1 MSRCMRFVALCVLIA
16 AALIPSACSKRLQ
29 NSIGLLNQPPT
40 IQIEAPIVSNGGGE
54 SITARVHWTATD
66 IDGRVDHY
74 LVTRDLAA
82 LSGESGWTT
91 SAERERTLSFRR
103 ATSTA
108 LASTQPSHGGFE
120 LLAVRAVDDQGA
132 TSQAAVL
139 VLFGDNVAPTVRIL
153 TPRPSALLNPS
164 VPPTVW
170 ITWQGSDPDGPNGR
184 PAKYK
189 YRLFRQDSQTP
200 WQAWLANPDSLRR
213 QFAPTFAGWDSI
225 HGDSTRLRLTNLDI
239 GYQYLFAITAL
250 DAEGAYDPVFSMD
263 KNVLVMSVVPLGS
276 RCPNLTL
283 FNSSF
288 FYSYASGGIPPVIDS
303 SWVIRIQAP
312 AGQPLTV
319 NWYAKPAEGTS
330 VAGYRWALDISDIT
344 DVTPRHN
351 RNDLARWSAWNLSA
365 TSVTLGPFHGPE
377 LDVPH
382 RLYVEA
388 TDDVG
393 QVSLGI
399 VEFRLVRPAFD
410 RDLLIVNDTRFQVD
424 DLSKWQPPG
433 RTDSLRAP
441 FGAWPSR
448 AELDTFLFAVGGVR
462 WRMTPAGCL
471 SPQGIFKGYRFDTL
485 GTRRGLRDPTIPLDV
500 LGHYQH
506 IVWMTDKS
514 DLYNLAPNSQT
525 LPMATLT
532 YMSAAGRQNTLATWV
547 SQGGKLWA
555 LGGGFGNATNAPW
568 NNAANDFNQTRTY
581 SSFGTRPDLGPG
593 RFMYDLG
600 HWRSEFKVLGPVFSR
615 IARAPFPPGGRD
627 AMPSYTAVPAT
638 LRAKQP
644 ATDPIWPNRPR
655 TEYFVGNPLY
665 SIYGFSVEYLSKP
678 NVVIDDW
685 NPAPWCARDVSA
697 LDTLMVATGAPLP
710 SQGANPAVDRI
721 VNPVMTYYHGRDCGP
736 VVFSGFDCWT
746 WSRADCVGLVDA
758 VLQGIWGLSRDPGAG
773 GAAVTRVAPTPT
785 LPVARPITE

>member
-29 NSIGLLNQPPT
+29 NSVGLLNQPPT
-40 IQIEAPIVSNGGGE
+40 IQMEAPIVSNGGGE

-351 RNDLARWSAWNLSA
+351 RNDLARWSAWNFSA

-393 QVSLGI
+393 QASLGI
-399 VEFRLVRPAFD
+399 VEFRLVRSAFD

-424 DLSKWQPPG
+424 ELSPWQPPG

-485 GTRRGLRDPTIPLDV
+485 GTRRGSRDPTIPLDV

-547 SQGGKLWA
+547 EQPGERLQPDANLFVVRHAARPGLRPLHVRPRPLAQRVQGPRAGL
-555 LGGGFGNATNAPW
+555 LQ
-568 NNAANDFNQTRTY
+568 D
-581 SSFGTRPDLGPG
+581 RPG
-593 RFMYDLG
+593 
-600 HWRSEFKVLGPVFSR
+600 
-615 IARAPFPPGGRD
+615 
-627 AMPSYTAVPAT
+627 AVPA
-638 LRAKQP
+638 
-644 ATDPIWPNRPR
+644 
-655 TEYFVGNPLY
+655 
-665 SIYGFSVEYLSKP
+665 
-678 NVVIDDW
+678 
-685 NPAPWCARDVSA
+685 
-697 LDTLMVATGAPLP
+697 
-710 SQGANPAVDRI
+710 
-721 VNPVMTYYHGRDCGP
+721 GR
-736 VVFSGFDCWT
+736 
-746 WSRADCVGLVDA
+746 SRRDA
-758 VLQGIWGLSRDPGAG
+758 VLHGRAGDPEGQATRHGSDLAKPPTHRVLRRQPPLQHLRFLRRVPEQAQRGHRRLEPGAVVRAG
-773 GAAVTRVAPTPT
+773 RLGARHAHGRHRRPPAVAGRESRRGPHRQPGDDVLPWPGLRPGRLQRVR
-785 LPVARPITE
+785 LLDLVAR